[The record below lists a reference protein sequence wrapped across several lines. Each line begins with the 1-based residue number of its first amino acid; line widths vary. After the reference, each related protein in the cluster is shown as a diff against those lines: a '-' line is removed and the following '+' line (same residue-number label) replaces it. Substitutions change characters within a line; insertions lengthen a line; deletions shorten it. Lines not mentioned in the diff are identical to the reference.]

1 MNEADARGPYTH
13 HISSS
18 SLLVSEVSTRKSHTL
33 KKKNRPQYVET
44 CDTNTLQEGTVVAFE
59 CANCECIQGSESTG
73 NLVQYTERIF
83 LRKYS
88 KFFGLCSNIPA
99 GACLPG

>member
-1 MNEADARGPYTH
+1 MDARGPYTH
-13 HISSS
+13 HVSSS
-18 SLLVSEVSTRKSHTL
+18 RLLVSEVSTRKSHTL
-33 KKKNRPQYVET
+33 KKKKNHPQYLET

-59 CANCECIQGSESTG
+59 LSNCECIQGSESRG

-88 KFFGLCSNIPA
+88 KFFGLCSNIPT